1 MTKIHFL
8 TAWTGRPRT
17 STTVVKFFEISA
29 QDHGGQKL
37 LFIPTLT
44 GGAKSYDICDF
55 NKVFFISDNYLC
67 DNGGNNLSWLKNF
80 R

>member
-55 NKVFFISDNYLC
+55 NTVF
-67 DNGGNNLSWLKNF
+67 LSQTITYVIMVVIIF
-80 R
+80 HG